1 MLTLPPFKSTK
12 DISAIQ
18 DLYFKIADYVPDNKV
33 SDIILPP
40 FKTNT
45 KIFHEILLKLNTL
58 NDLDSDK
65 FFRITAAE
73 TKEQIIKRTE
83 RTQSGNYRI
92 LVIQDI
98 KKDEPLLNDLRDLQE
113 RNTPLQGLEELL
125 KRENNAEIVAYKIKT
140 NIVIGSTKQLTTK
153 QWLIIY
159 ILQYQIF
166 RSQYTTPMERYAK
179 LLDALIDEN
188 IEKANQYIDE
198 ILADKYITDNYAEK
212 LGNVFK
218 YNKEQRLDNI
228 KSQIDYTRTTL
239 QNLVE
244 QYNERQR
251 DLENQLENYE
261 RIKNENKKV
270 PAINI
275 GRHIIENKNITRAQQ
290 FTDHI
295 QLTYLTPL
303 INFNEDAAED
313 AAVKRSQFAKD
324 IINTMIN
331 GKYTLYTE
339 CVIDIYEDMSI
350 QAQRSAA
357 TYHQFIGQPHLDNY
371 ACYGDHID
379 YINQFADNFNIIGL
393 IDQVTEMAMNMN
405 FRDGVVTDQLMGILS
420 THQDMKT
427 WKNNETGEY
436 VSTREIMEELYG
448 KTETDTGRD

>member
-1 MLTLPPFKSTK
+1 MLTLPPFKNAK
-12 DISAIQ
+12 DISALQ
-18 DLYFKIADYVPDNKV
+18 DLYFKIADYVPDNKI
-33 SDIILPP
+33 STIMLSP
-40 FKTNT
+40 FKTNE
-45 KIFHEILLKLNTL
+45 KIFHELLLKLNTL

-65 FFRITAAE
+65 QFRISAAE
-73 TKEQIIKRTE
+73 TKEQIVKRTE
-83 RTQSGNYRI
+83 TITNDNYRI
-92 LVIQDI
+92 LPIQNI
-98 KKDEPLLNDLRDLQE
+98 KDESLLNDIRNLQE
-113 RNTPLQGLEELL
+113 RNTHLHGLEELL
-125 KRENNAEIVAYKIKT
+125 KRENNAEIIAYKVKT
-140 NIVIGSTKQLTTK
+140 NLVIGSTKQLTTK

-159 ILQYQIF
+159 RLQYQIF
-166 RSQYTTPMERYAK
+166 RSQYTTPMTRYAE

-188 IEKANQYIDE
+188 IEKANQYINE
-198 ILADKYITDNYAEK
+198 ILADKTITDNYAEK
-212 LGNVFK
+212 LGSIFK
-218 YNKEQRLDNI
+218 YNKEQRLENI
-228 KSQIDYTRTTL
+228 KSQIDYTRNTL

-261 RIKNENKKV
+261 RVKNENNKV
-270 PAINI
+270 PALDI
-275 GRHIIENKNITRAQQ
+275 GRHIIENKNITRTQQ
-290 FTDHI
+290 FTDSI
-295 QLTYLTPL
+295 QLTYITPL

-324 IINTMIN
+324 VINTMIN

-339 CVIDIYEDMSI
+339 CVIVIYEDLSI

-379 YINQFADNFNIIGL
+379 YINQFADNFNIVGL

-405 FRDGVVTDQLMGILS
+405 FRDGVVTDQLIGILS

-448 KTETDTGRD
+448 KTETNTGRD

>member
-1 MLTLPPFKSTK
+1 MLTLPPFKSAK

-18 DLYFKIADYVPDNKV
+18 DLYFKIANYVPDNKV
-33 SDIILPP
+33 SDIILAP

-58 NDLDSDK
+58 NDLDSNRL
-65 FFRITAAE
+65 FRITTAE
-73 TKEQIIKRTE
+73 TKEKIIRRTE
-83 RTQSGNYRI
+83 TTQADNYRI
-92 LVIQDI
+92 LAIQDI
-98 KKDEPLLNDLRDLQE
+98 KDEALLNDIRDLQE

-125 KRENNAEIVAYKIKT
+125 KRENNAEIIAYKVKT

-159 ILQYQIF
+159 RLQYQIF
-166 RSQYTTPMERYAK
+166 RSQYTTPMERYAE

-198 ILADKYITDNYAEK
+198 ILADKSITDNYAEK

-261 RIKNENKKV
+261 RVKNENKKV
-270 PAINI
+270 PAIDI

-324 IINTMIN
+324 VINTMIN

-339 CVIDIYEDMSI
+339 CVIVIYEDMSI

-420 THQDMKT
+420 THQDIKT

>member
-1 MLTLPPFKSTK
+1 MLTLPPFKNSTE
-12 DISAIQ
+12 ANEMY
-18 DLYFKIADYVPDNKV
+18 DLYLKIADYVPDNKI
-33 SDIILPP
+33 STIMLSP
-40 FKTNT
+40 FKTNE
-45 KIFHEILLKLNTL
+45 KIFHEVLLKLNSL

-65 FFRITAAE
+65 QFRISAAE

-83 RTQSGNYRI
+83 TITNDNYRI
-92 LVIQDI
+92 LPIQNI
-98 KKDEPLLNDLRDLQE
+98 KDESLLNDVRDLQE
-113 RNTPLQGLEELL
+113 RNTHLHGLEELL
-125 KRENNAEIVAYKIKT
+125 KRENNAEIVAYKVKT
-140 NIVIGSTKQLTTK
+140 NLVIGSTKKLTTK

-159 ILQYQIF
+159 RLQYQIF
-166 RSQYTTPMERYAK
+166 RSQYTTPMTRYAE

-198 ILADKYITDNYAEK
+198 VLADKTITDNYAEK

-261 RIKNENKKV
+261 RVKNENNRV
-270 PAINI
+270 PALDI

-324 IINTMIN
+324 VINTMIN

-339 CVIDIYEDMSI
+339 CVIVIYEDLSI

-393 IDQVTEMAMNMN
+393 IDQITEMAMNMN

-448 KTETDTGRD
+448 KTETNTGRD

>member
-1 MLTLPPFKSTK
+1 MLTLPPFKDSK
-12 DISAIQ
+12 DINEMY
-18 DLYFKIADYVPDNKV
+18 DLYLKIADYVPDNKI
-33 SDIILPP
+33 STIMLSP
-40 FKTNT
+40 FKTNE
-45 KIFHEILLKLNTL
+45 KIFHEVLLKLNTL

-65 FFRITAAE
+65 QFRISAAE

-83 RTQSGNYRI
+83 TITNDNYRI
-92 LVIQDI
+92 LPIQNI
-98 KKDEPLLNDLRDLQE
+98 KDESLLNDIRDLQE
-113 RNTPLQGLEELL
+113 RNTHLQGLEELL
-125 KRENNAEIVAYKIKT
+125 KKENNAEIIAYKVKT
-140 NIVIGSTKQLTTK
+140 NLIIGSTKKLTTK

-159 ILQYQIF
+159 RLQYQIF
-166 RSQYTTPMERYAK
+166 RSQYTTPMTRYAEI
-179 LLDALIDEN
+179 LDALIDEN

-198 ILADKYITDNYAEK
+198 ILADKTITDNYAEK
-212 LGNVFK
+212 LGSVFK
-218 YNKEQRLDNI
+218 YNKEQRLEKI
-228 KSQIDYTRTTL
+228 KSQIDYTRNTL

-261 RIKNENKKV
+261 RVKNENNRV
-270 PAINI
+270 PALDI
-275 GRHIIENKNITRAQQ
+275 GRHIIENLNITRAQQ
-290 FTDHI
+290 FTDYI
-295 QLTYLTPL
+295 KLTYLTPL

-324 IINTMIN
+324 IINTMIK

-339 CVIDIYEDMSI
+339 CVIVIYEDMSI
-350 QAQRSAA
+350 QAQRNAA

-405 FRDGVVTDQLMGILS
+405 FRDGVVTDQLIGILS

-436 VSTREIMEELYG
+436 VSTKEIMEELYG

>member
-1 MLTLPPFKSTK
+1 MLTLPPFKSAK

-18 DLYFKIADYVPDNKV
+18 DLYFKIADYIPNNKV
-33 SDIILPP
+33 SNVIASP

-58 NDLDSDK
+58 NDLDSDRR
-65 FFRITAAE
+65 FRITTAE
-73 TKEQIIKRTE
+73 TKEKIIKRTE
-83 RTQSGNYRI
+83 TTQADNYRI
-92 LVIQDI
+92 LAIQDI
-98 KKDEPLLNDLRDLQE
+98 KDESLLNDVRDLQE

-125 KRENNAEIVAYKIKT
+125 KRENNAEIVAYKVKS
-140 NIVIGSTKQLTTK
+140 NLVIGSTKQLTTK

-159 ILQYQIF
+159 RLQYQIF
-166 RSQYTTPMERYAK
+166 RSQYTTPMARYAE

-198 ILADKYITDNYAEK
+198 ILADKSITDNYAEK

-228 KSQIDYTRTTL
+228 KSQIDYIRTTL

-251 DLENQLENYE
+251 DLENQLKNYE

-290 FTDHI
+290 FNDHI

-339 CVIDIYEDMSI
+339 CVIVIYEDMSI

>member
-1 MLTLPPFKSTK
+1 MLTLPPFKSAK

-18 DLYFKIADYVPDNKV
+18 DLYFKIANYVPDNKV

-58 NDLDSDK
+58 NDLDSDRR
-65 FFRITAAE
+65 FRITTAE
-73 TKEQIIKRTE
+73 TKEKIIRRTE
-83 RTQSGNYRI
+83 TTQADNYRI
-92 LVIQDI
+92 LAIQDI
-98 KKDEPLLNDLRDLQE
+98 KDESLLNDVRDLQE

-125 KRENNAEIVAYKIKT
+125 KRENNAEIVAYKVKS
-140 NIVIGSTKQLTTK
+140 NLVIGSTKQLTTK

-159 ILQYQIF
+159 RLQYQIF
-166 RSQYTTPMERYAK
+166 RSQYTTPMARYAE

-188 IEKANQYIDE
+188 IEKANQDIDE
-198 ILADKYITDNYAEK
+198 ILADKSITDNYAEK

-251 DLENQLENYE
+251 DLENQLKNYE

-270 PAINI
+270 PAIDI

-324 IINTMIN
+324 VINTMIN

-339 CVIDIYEDMSI
+339 CVIVIYEDMSI

>member
-1 MLTLPPFKSTK
+1 MLTLPPFKSAK

-18 DLYFKIADYVPDNKV
+18 DLYFKIADYIPANKV
-33 SDIILPP
+33 SNIIASP

-58 NDLDSDK
+58 NDLDSDRR
-65 FFRITAAE
+65 FRITTAE
-73 TKEQIIKRTE
+73 TKEKIIRRTE
-83 RTQSGNYRI
+83 TTQANNYRI
-92 LVIQDI
+92 LAIQDI
-98 KKDEPLLNDLRDLQE
+98 KDESLLNDVRDLQE

-125 KRENNAEIVAYKIKT
+125 KRENNAEVIAYKVKT

-159 ILQYQIF
+159 RLQYQIF
-166 RSQYTTPMERYAK
+166 RSQYTTPMERYAE

-198 ILADKYITDNYAEK
+198 ILADKSITDNYAEK

-228 KSQIDYTRTTL
+228 KSQIDYTRTAL

-261 RIKNENKKV
+261 RVKNENKKV
-270 PAINI
+270 PAIDI

-339 CVIDIYEDMSI
+339 CVIVIYEDMSI

>member
-1 MLTLPPFKSTK
+1 MLTLPPFKSAK

-18 DLYFKIADYVPDNKV
+18 DLYFKIADYIPNNKV
-33 SDIILPP
+33 SNIIASP

-58 NDLDSDK
+58 NDLDSDRH
-65 FFRITAAE
+65 FRITTAE
-73 TKEQIIKRTE
+73 TKEKIIRRTE
-83 RTQSGNYRI
+83 TTLADNYRI
-92 LVIQDI
+92 LAIQDI
-98 KKDEPLLNDLRDLQE
+98 KDESLLNDVRDLQE
-113 RNTPLQGLEELL
+113 QNTPLQGLEELL
-125 KRENNAEIVAYKIKT
+125 KRENNAEIVAYKVKS
-140 NIVIGSTKQLTTK
+140 NLVIGSTKQLTTK

-159 ILQYQIF
+159 RLQYQIF
-166 RSQYTTPMERYAK
+166 RSQYTTPMARYAE

-198 ILADKYITDNYAEK
+198 ILADKSITDNYAEK

-251 DLENQLENYE
+251 DLENQLKNYE

-275 GRHIIENKNITRAQQ
+275 GRHIIENLNITRAQQ
-290 FTDHI
+290 FNDHI

-324 IINTMIN
+324 VINTMIN

-339 CVIDIYEDMSI
+339 CVIVIYEDMSI

-436 VSTREIMEELYG
+436 VSTKEIMEELYG

>member
-1 MLTLPPFKSTK
+1 MLTLPPFKSAK

-18 DLYFKIADYVPDNKV
+18 DLYFKIADYIPDNKV

-58 NDLDSDK
+58 NDLDSDRR
-65 FFRITAAE
+65 FRITTAE
-73 TKEQIIKRTE
+73 TKEKIIRRTE
-83 RTQSGNYRI
+83 TTQADNYRI
-92 LVIQDI
+92 LAIQDI
-98 KKDEPLLNDLRDLQE
+98 KDESLLNDVRDLQE

-125 KRENNAEIVAYKIKT
+125 KRENNAEVIAYKVKT

-159 ILQYQIF
+159 RLQYQIF
-166 RSQYTTPMERYAK
+166 RSQYTTPMERYAE

-198 ILADKYITDNYAEK
+198 ILADKSITDNYAEK

-270 PAINI
+270 PAIEI

-290 FTDHI
+290 FNDHI

-339 CVIDIYEDMSI
+339 CVIVIYEDMSI
-350 QAQRSAA
+350 QAQRNAA

-420 THQDMKT
+420 THQDIKT

>member
-1 MLTLPPFKSTK
+1 MLTLPPFKSAK

-18 DLYFKIADYVPDNKV
+18 DLYFKIADYIPDNKV

-58 NDLDSDK
+58 NDLDSDRR
-65 FFRITAAE
+65 FRITTAE
-73 TKEQIIKRTE
+73 TKEKIIRRTE
-83 RTQSGNYRI
+83 TTQANNYRI
-92 LVIQDI
+92 LAIQDI
-98 KKDEPLLNDLRDLQE
+98 KDESLLNDVKDLQE

-125 KRENNAEIVAYKIKT
+125 KRENNAEVIAYKVKT

-159 ILQYQIF
+159 RLQYQIF
-166 RSQYTTPMERYAK
+166 RSQYTTPMTRYAE

-198 ILADKYITDNYAEK
+198 ILADKSITDNYAEK

-228 KSQIDYTRTTL
+228 KSQIAHTRTTL
-239 QNLVE
+239 QNLVK

-251 DLENQLENYE
+251 DLENQLKNYE

-270 PAINI
+270 PAIDI
-275 GRHIIENKNITRAQQ
+275 GKHIIENKNITRAQQ

-324 IINTMIN
+324 VINTMIN

-339 CVIDIYEDMSI
+339 CVIVIYEDMSI

-393 IDQVTEMAMNMN
+393 IDKVTEMEMNMK
-405 FRDGVVTDQLMGILS
+405 FRDGDVKDQIMGILS

>member
-1 MLTLPPFKSTK
+1 MLTLPPFKSAK

-18 DLYFKIADYVPDNKV
+18 DLYFKIANYVPDNKV
-33 SDIILPP
+33 SDIILAP

-58 NDLDSDK
+58 NDLDSNRL
-65 FFRITAAE
+65 FRITTAE
-73 TKEQIIKRTE
+73 TKEKIIRRTE
-83 RTQSGNYRI
+83 TTQADNYRI
-92 LVIQDI
+92 LAIQDI
-98 KKDEPLLNDLRDLQE
+98 KDEALLNDIRDLQE

-125 KRENNAEIVAYKIKT
+125 KRENNAEIIAYKVKT

-159 ILQYQIF
+159 RLQYQIF
-166 RSQYTTPMERYAK
+166 RSQYTTPMERYAE

-198 ILADKYITDNYAEK
+198 VLADKTITDNYAEK

-251 DLENQLENYE
+251 DLENQLKNYE

-270 PAINI
+270 PALDI

-290 FTDHI
+290 FNDHI

-324 IINTMIN
+324 VINTMIN

-339 CVIDIYEDMSI
+339 CVIVIYEDMSI

>member
-1 MLTLPPFKSTK
+1 MLTLPPFKSAK

-18 DLYFKIADYVPDNKV
+18 DLYFKIADYIPANKV
-33 SDIILPP
+33 SNIIASP

-45 KIFHEILLKLNTL
+45 KIFHEILLKLSTL
-58 NDLDSDK
+58 NDLDSDRH
-65 FFRITAAE
+65 FRITTAE
-73 TKEQIIKRTE
+73 TKEKIIRRTE
-83 RTQSGNYRI
+83 TTQADNFRI
-92 LVIQDI
+92 LAIQDI
-98 KKDEPLLNDLRDLQE
+98 KNESLLNDVRDLQE
-113 RNTPLQGLEELL
+113 RNTSLQGLEELL
-125 KRENNAEIVAYKIKT
+125 KRENNAEIVAYKVKT

-159 ILQYQIF
+159 RLQYQIF
-166 RSQYTTPMERYAK
+166 RSQYTTPMTRYAE

-198 ILADKYITDNYAEK
+198 ILADKSITDNYAEK

-244 QYNERQR
+244 QYNEKQR

-261 RIKNENKKV
+261 RIKNDSKRV
-270 PAINI
+270 PALDI

-303 INFNEDAAED
+303 INFNEDAAKD

-324 IINTMIN
+324 VINTMIN

-339 CVIDIYEDMSI
+339 CVIVIYEDMFI
-350 QAQRSAA
+350 QAQRSAT

-405 FRDGVVTDQLMGILS
+405 FRDGVVTDQLMGTLS

>member
-1 MLTLPPFKSTK
+1 MLTLPPFKSAK

-18 DLYFKIADYVPDNKV
+18 DLYFKIADYIPANKV
-33 SDIILPP
+33 CNIIASP

-58 NDLDSDK
+58 NDLDSDRR
-65 FFRITAAE
+65 FRITTAE
-73 TKEQIIKRTE
+73 TKEKIIRRTE
-83 RTQSGNYRI
+83 TTLADNYRI
-92 LVIQDI
+92 LAIQDI
-98 KKDEPLLNDLRDLQE
+98 KDESLLNDVRDLQE

-125 KRENNAEIVAYKIKT
+125 KRENNAEVIAYKVKS
-140 NIVIGSTKQLTTK
+140 NLVIGSTKQLTTK

-159 ILQYQIF
+159 RLQYQIF
-166 RSQYTTPMERYAK
+166 RSQYTTPMERYAE

-198 ILADKYITDNYAEK
+198 ILADKSITDNYAEK

-228 KSQIDYTRTTL
+228 KAQIDYTRTTL

-270 PAINI
+270 PAIDI
-275 GRHIIENKNITRAQQ
+275 GRHIIENLNITRAQQ

-339 CVIDIYEDMSI
+339 CVIVIYEDMSI

>member
-1 MLTLPPFKSTK
+1 MLTLPPFKNSK
-12 DISAIQ
+12 DINEMY
-18 DLYFKIADYVPDNKV
+18 DLYLKIADYVPENKI
-33 SDIILPP
+33 STIMLSP
-40 FKTNT
+40 FKTNE

-65 FFRITAAE
+65 QFRISAAE

-83 RTQSGNYRI
+83 TITNDNYRI
-92 LVIQDI
+92 LPIQNI
-98 KKDEPLLNDLRDLQE
+98 KDESLLNDIRDLQE
-113 RNTPLQGLEELL
+113 RNTHLQGLEELL
-125 KRENNAEIVAYKIKT
+125 KRENNAEIVAYKVKT
-140 NIVIGSTKQLTTK
+140 NLVIGSTKKLTTK

-159 ILQYQIF
+159 RLQYQIF
-166 RSQYTTPMERYAK
+166 RSQYTTPMTRYAE

-198 ILADKYITDNYAEK
+198 ILTDKTITDNYAEK
-212 LGNVFK
+212 LGSVFK
-218 YNKEQRLDNI
+218 YNKEQRLDKI
-228 KSQIDYTRTTL
+228 KSQIDYTRNTL

-261 RIKNENKKV
+261 RVKNENNRV
-270 PAINI
+270 PALDI

-290 FTDHI
+290 FTDYI

-339 CVIDIYEDMSI
+339 CVIAIYEDMSI
-350 QAQRSAA
+350 QAQKSAA
-357 TYHQFIGQPHLDNY
+357 TYNQFIGQPHLDNY

-379 YINQFADNFNIIGL
+379 YINQFANNFNIIGL
-393 IDQVTEMAMNMN
+393 IDQITEMAMNMN

-420 THQDMKT
+420 TNQDMKT

>member
-1 MLTLPPFKSTK
+1 MLTLPPFKSAK

-18 DLYFKIADYVPDNKV
+18 DLYFKIVNYVPANKV
-33 SDIILPP
+33 SDIILSP

-58 NDLDSDK
+58 NDLDSDRH
-65 FFRITAAE
+65 FRIITAE
-73 TKEQIIKRTE
+73 TKEKIIRRTE
-83 RTQSGNYRI
+83 TTLADNYRI
-92 LVIQDI
+92 LAIQDI
-98 KKDEPLLNDLRDLQE
+98 KDESLLNDVRDLQE

-125 KRENNAEIVAYKIKT
+125 KRENNAEVIAYKVKT

-159 ILQYQIF
+159 RLQYQIF
-166 RSQYTTPMERYAK
+166 RSQYTTPMTRYAE

-198 ILADKYITDNYAEK
+198 ILADKSITDNYAEK

-228 KSQIDYTRTTL
+228 KAQIDCTRTTL

-270 PAINI
+270 PAIDI
-275 GRHIIENKNITRAQQ
+275 GRHIIENLNITRAQQ
-290 FTDHI
+290 FNDHI

-324 IINTMIN
+324 VINTMIN

-339 CVIDIYEDMSI
+339 CVIVIYEDMSI

>member
-1 MLTLPPFKSTK
+1 MLTLPPFKSAK

-18 DLYFKIADYVPDNKV
+18 DLYFKIADYIPNNKV
-33 SDIILPP
+33 SNIIASP

-58 NDLDSDK
+58 NDLDSDRR
-65 FFRITAAE
+65 FRITTAE
-73 TKEQIIKRTE
+73 TKEKIIRRTE
-83 RTQSGNYRI
+83 TTLADNYRI
-92 LVIQDI
+92 LAIQDI
-98 KKDEPLLNDLRDLQE
+98 KDESLLNDVRDLQE

-125 KRENNAEIVAYKIKT
+125 KRENNAEIVAYKVE
-140 NIVIGSTKQLTTK
+140 NNLVIGSTKQLTTK

-159 ILQYQIF
+159 RLQYQIF
-166 RSQYTTPMERYAK
+166 RSQYTTPMTRYAE

-198 ILADKYITDNYAEK
+198 ILADKSITDNYAEK

-228 KSQIDYTRTTL
+228 KSQIAHTRTTL

-270 PAINI
+270 PAIDI

-324 IINTMIN
+324 VINTMIN

-339 CVIDIYEDMSI
+339 CVIVIYEDMSI
-350 QAQRSAA
+350 QAQRNAA

>member
-1 MLTLPPFKSTK
+1 MLTLPPFKSAK

-18 DLYFKIADYVPDNKV
+18 DLYFKIADYIPNNKV
-33 SDIILPP
+33 SNIIASP

-58 NDLDSDK
+58 NDLDSDRH
-65 FFRITAAE
+65 FRITTAE
-73 TKEQIIKRTE
+73 TKEKIIRRTE
-83 RTQSGNYRI
+83 TTLADNYRI
-92 LVIQDI
+92 LAIQDI
-98 KKDEPLLNDLRDLQE
+98 KDESLLNDVRDLQE
-113 RNTPLQGLEELL
+113 QNTPLQGLEELL
-125 KRENNAEIVAYKIKT
+125 KRENNAEIVAYKVKS
-140 NIVIGSTKQLTTK
+140 NLVIGSTKQLTTK

-159 ILQYQIF
+159 RLQYQIF
-166 RSQYTTPMERYAK
+166 RSQYTTPMARYAE

-198 ILADKYITDNYAEK
+198 ILADKSITDNYAEK

-275 GRHIIENKNITRAQQ
+275 GRHIIENLNITRAQQ
-290 FTDHI
+290 FNDHI

-324 IINTMIN
+324 VINTMIN

-339 CVIDIYEDMSI
+339 CVIVIYEDMSI

>member
-1 MLTLPPFKSTK
+1 MLTLPPFKSAK

-18 DLYFKIADYVPDNKV
+18 DLYFKIVNYVPANKV
-33 SDIILPP
+33 SDIILSP

-58 NDLDSDK
+58 NDLDSDRH
-65 FFRITAAE
+65 FRIITAE
-73 TKEQIIKRTE
+73 TKEKIIRRTE
-83 RTQSGNYRI
+83 TTLADNYRI
-92 LVIQDI
+92 LAIQDI
-98 KKDEPLLNDLRDLQE
+98 KDESLLNDVRDLQE

-125 KRENNAEIVAYKIKT
+125 KRENNAEVIAYKVKT

-159 ILQYQIF
+159 RLQYQIF
-166 RSQYTTPMERYAK
+166 RSQYTTPMTRYAE

-198 ILADKYITDNYAEK
+198 ILADKSTTDNYAEK

-228 KSQIDYTRTTL
+228 KAQIDCTRTTL

-270 PAINI
+270 PAIDI
-275 GRHIIENKNITRAQQ
+275 GRHIIENLNITRAQQ
-290 FTDHI
+290 FNDHI

-324 IINTMIN
+324 VINTMIN

-339 CVIDIYEDMSI
+339 CVIVIYEDMSI

>member
-1 MLTLPPFKSTK
+1 MLTLPPFKSAK

-18 DLYFKIADYVPDNKV
+18 DLYFKIADYIPDNKV
-33 SDIILPP
+33 SNIILAP

-58 NDLDSDK
+58 NDLDSDRQ
-65 FFRITAAE
+65 FRITTAE
-73 TKEQIIKRTE
+73 TKEKIIRRTE
-83 RTQSGNYRI
+83 TTQADNYRI
-92 LVIQDI
+92 LAIQDI
-98 KKDEPLLNDLRDLQE
+98 KDESLLNDVRDLQE

-125 KRENNAEIVAYKIKT
+125 KRENNAEVIAYKVKT

-159 ILQYQIF
+159 RLQYQIF
-166 RSQYTTPMERYAK
+166 RSQYTTPMARYAE
-179 LLDALIDEN
+179 LLDTLIDEN

-198 ILADKYITDNYAEK
+198 ILADKSITDNYAEK

-261 RIKNENKKV
+261 RVKNENKKV
-270 PAINI
+270 PAIDI

-324 IINTMIN
+324 VINTMIN

-339 CVIDIYEDMSI
+339 CVIVIYEDMSI

-420 THQDMKT
+420 THQDIKT

-448 KTETDTGRD
+448 KTETDTGRN

>member
-1 MLTLPPFKSTK
+1 MLTLPPFKSAK

-33 SDIILPP
+33 SDIILAP

-58 NDLDSDK
+58 NDLDSDRH
-65 FFRITAAE
+65 FRITTAE
-73 TKEQIIKRTE
+73 TKEKIIRRTE
-83 RTQSGNYRI
+83 TTLADNYRI
-92 LVIQDI
+92 LAIQDI
-98 KKDEPLLNDLRDLQE
+98 KDESLLNDIRDLQE

-125 KRENNAEIVAYKIKT
+125 KRENNAEVIAYKVKT

-159 ILQYQIF
+159 RLQYQIF
-166 RSQYTTPMERYAK
+166 RSQYTTPMERYAE

-198 ILADKYITDNYAEK
+198 ILADKSITDNYAEK

-261 RIKNENKKV
+261 RVKNENKKV
-270 PAINI
+270 PAIDI

-324 IINTMIN
+324 VINTMIN

-339 CVIDIYEDMSI
+339 CVIVIYEDMSI

-420 THQDMKT
+420 THQDIKT

>member
-1 MLTLPPFKSTK
+1 MLTLPPFKSAK

-18 DLYFKIADYVPDNKV
+18 DLYFKIADYIPDNKV

-58 NDLDSDK
+58 NDLDSDRR
-65 FFRITAAE
+65 FRITTAE
-73 TKEQIIKRTE
+73 TKEKIIRRTE
-83 RTQSGNYRI
+83 TTRANNYRI
-92 LVIQDI
+92 LAIQDI
-98 KKDEPLLNDLRDLQE
+98 KDESLLNDVRDLQE

-125 KRENNAEIVAYKIKT
+125 KRENNAEIVAYKVKS
-140 NIVIGSTKQLTTK
+140 NLVIGSTKQLTTK

-159 ILQYQIF
+159 RLQYQIF
-166 RSQYTTPMERYAK
+166 RSQYTTPMARYAE

-198 ILADKYITDNYAEK
+198 ILADKSITDNYAEK

-218 YNKEQRLDNI
+218 YNKEQRLANI
-228 KSQIDYTRTTL
+228 KSQIDYTRTAL

-261 RIKNENKKV
+261 RVKNENKKV

-339 CVIDIYEDMSI
+339 CVIVIYEDMSI

-420 THQDMKT
+420 THQDIKT

>member
-1 MLTLPPFKSTK
+1 MLTLPPFKSAK

-18 DLYFKIADYVPDNKV
+18 DLYFKIADYIPDNKV

-58 NDLDSDK
+58 NDLDSDRR
-65 FFRITAAE
+65 FRITTAE
-73 TKEQIIKRTE
+73 TKEKIIRRTE
-83 RTQSGNYRI
+83 TTQANNYRI
-92 LVIQDI
+92 LAIQDI
-98 KKDEPLLNDLRDLQE
+98 KDESLLNDVRDLQE

-125 KRENNAEIVAYKIKT
+125 KRENNAEVIAYKV
-140 NIVIGSTKQLTTK
+140 NSNLVIGSTKQLTTK

-159 ILQYQIF
+159 RLQYQIF
-166 RSQYTTPMERYAK
+166 RSQYTTPMERYAE

-198 ILADKYITDNYAEK
+198 ILADKSITDNYAEK

-218 YNKEQRLDNI
+218 YNKEQRLDSI
-228 KSQIDYTRTTL
+228 KSQIAHTRTTL

-251 DLENQLENYE
+251 ELENQLENYE
-261 RIKNENKKV
+261 RVKNENKKV
-270 PAINI
+270 PAIDI
-275 GRHIIENKNITRAQQ
+275 GRHILENLNITRAQQ

-324 IINTMIN
+324 VINTMIN

-339 CVIDIYEDMSI
+339 CVIVIYEDMSI

>member
-1 MLTLPPFKSTK
+1 MLTLPPFKNSTEVNEMC
-12 DISAIQ
+12 
-18 DLYFKIADYVPDNKV
+18 DLYLKIANYVPDNKV

-40 FKTNT
+40 FTTNT
-45 KIFHEILLKLNTL
+45 KILHEILLKLNTL
-58 NDLDSDK
+58 NDLDSDRH
-65 FFRITAAE
+65 FRITTAE
-73 TKEQIIKRTE
+73 TKEKIIRRTE
-83 RTQSGNYRI
+83 TTQADNYRI
-92 LVIQDI
+92 LAIQDI
-98 KKDEPLLNDLRDLQE
+98 KDESLLNDVRDLQE

-125 KRENNAEIVAYKIKT
+125 KRENNAEIVAYKVKS
-140 NIVIGSTKQLTTK
+140 NLVIGSTKQLTTK

-159 ILQYQIF
+159 RLQYQIF
-166 RSQYTTPMERYAK
+166 RSQYTTPMARYAE

-198 ILADKYITDNYAEK
+198 ILADKSITDNYAEK

-290 FTDHI
+290 FNDHI

-339 CVIDIYEDMSI
+339 CVIVIYEDMSI
-350 QAQRSAA
+350 QTQRSAA

>member
-1 MLTLPPFKSTK
+1 MLTLPPFKSAK

-18 DLYFKIADYVPDNKV
+18 DLYFKIADYIPDNKV

-58 NDLDSDK
+58 NDLDSNRR
-65 FFRITAAE
+65 FRITTAE
-73 TKEQIIKRTE
+73 TKEKIIRRTE
-83 RTQSGNYRI
+83 TTLADNYRI
-92 LVIQDI
+92 LAIQDI
-98 KKDEPLLNDLRDLQE
+98 KDESLLNDVRDLQE

-125 KRENNAEIVAYKIKT
+125 KRENNAEIVAYKVKS
-140 NIVIGSTKQLTTK
+140 NLVIGSTKQLTTK

-159 ILQYQIF
+159 RLQYQIF
-166 RSQYTTPMERYAK
+166 RPQYTTPMARYAE

-198 ILADKYITDNYAEK
+198 ILADKSITDNYAEK

-251 DLENQLENYE
+251 DLEDELENDE

-270 PAINI
+270 PAIDI

-290 FTDHI
+290 FNDHI

-324 IINTMIN
+324 VINTMIN

>member
-1 MLTLPPFKSTK
+1 MLTLPPFKSAK

-18 DLYFKIADYVPDNKV
+18 DLYFKIADYIPDNKV

-58 NDLDSDK
+58 NDLDSDRR
-65 FFRITAAE
+65 FRITTAE
-73 TKEQIIKRTE
+73 TKEKIIRRTE
-83 RTQSGNYRI
+83 TTLADNYRI
-92 LVIQDI
+92 LAIQDI
-98 KKDEPLLNDLRDLQE
+98 KDESLLNDVRDLQE

-125 KRENNAEIVAYKIKT
+125 KRENNAEIVAYKVKS
-140 NIVIGSTKQLTTK
+140 NLVIGSTKQLTTK

-159 ILQYQIF
+159 RLQYQIF
-166 RSQYTTPMERYAK
+166 RSQYTTPMARYAE

-198 ILADKYITDNYAEK
+198 ILADKSITDNYAEK

-324 IINTMIN
+324 VINTMIN

>member
-1 MLTLPPFKSTK
+1 MLTLPPFKSAK

-18 DLYFKIADYVPDNKV
+18 DLYFKIADYIPDNKI

-58 NDLDSDK
+58 NDLDSDRR
-65 FFRITAAE
+65 FRITTAE
-73 TKEQIIKRTE
+73 TKEKIIKRTE
-83 RTQSGNYRI
+83 TTQADNYRI
-92 LVIQDI
+92 LAIQDI
-98 KKDEPLLNDLRDLQE
+98 KDESLLNDVKDLQE

-125 KRENNAEIVAYKIKT
+125 KRENNAEVIAYKVKT

-159 ILQYQIF
+159 RLQYQIF
-166 RSQYTTPMERYAK
+166 RSQYTTPMARYAE

-198 ILADKYITDNYAEK
+198 ILADKSITDNYAEK

-251 DLENQLENYE
+251 DLENQLKNYE
-261 RIKNENKKV
+261 RIKNENKRV
-270 PAINI
+270 PALDI
-275 GRHIIENKNITRAQQ
+275 GRHIIENLNITRAQQ

-331 GKYTLYTE
+331 SKYTLYTE

-405 FRDGVVTDQLMGILS
+405 FRDGVVTDQLMGTLS

>member
-1 MLTLPPFKSTK
+1 MLTLPPFKSAK

-18 DLYFKIADYVPDNKV
+18 DLYFKIADYIPNNKV
-33 SDIILPP
+33 SNIIASP

-58 NDLDSDK
+58 NDLDSDRR
-65 FFRITAAE
+65 FRITTAE
-73 TKEQIIKRTE
+73 TKEKIIRRTE
-83 RTQSGNYRI
+83 TTLADNYRI
-92 LVIQDI
+92 LAIQDI
-98 KKDEPLLNDLRDLQE
+98 KDESLLNDVRDLQE

-125 KRENNAEIVAYKIKT
+125 KRENNAEIVAYKVK
-140 NIVIGSTKQLTTK
+140 NNLVIGSTKQLTTK

-159 ILQYQIF
+159 RLQYQIF
-166 RSQYTTPMERYAK
+166 RSQYTTPMARYAE

-198 ILADKYITDNYAEK
+198 ILADKSITDNYAEK

-270 PAINI
+270 PAIDI

-339 CVIDIYEDMSI
+339 CVIVIYEDMSI

>member
-1 MLTLPPFKSTK
+1 MLTLPPFKSAK

-18 DLYFKIADYVPDNKV
+18 DLYFKIADYIPNNKV
-33 SDIILPP
+33 SNIIASP

-58 NDLDSDK
+58 NDLDSDRR
-65 FFRITAAE
+65 FRITTAE
-73 TKEQIIKRTE
+73 TKEKIIRRTE
-83 RTQSGNYRI
+83 TTQADNYRI
-92 LVIQDI
+92 LAIQDI
-98 KKDEPLLNDLRDLQE
+98 KDESLLNDVRDLQE

-125 KRENNAEIVAYKIKT
+125 KRENNAEVIAYKVKT

-159 ILQYQIF
+159 RLQYQIF
-166 RSQYTTPMERYAK
+166 RSQYTTPMARYAE

-198 ILADKYITDNYAEK
+198 ILADKSITDNYAEK

-261 RIKNENKKV
+261 RVKNENKKV
-270 PAINI
+270 PAIDI

-324 IINTMIN
+324 VINTMIN

-339 CVIDIYEDMSI
+339 CVIVIYEDMSI

-420 THQDMKT
+420 THQDIKT

>member
-1 MLTLPPFKSTK
+1 MLTLPPFKNSTE
-12 DISAIQ
+12 ANEMY
-18 DLYFKIADYVPDNKV
+18 DLYLKIADYVPDNKV
-33 SDIILPP
+33 SNIMLSP
-40 FKTNT
+40 FKTNE
-45 KIFHEILLKLNTL
+45 KIFHEVLLKLNSL

-65 FFRITAAE
+65 QFRISAAE
-73 TKEQIIKRTE
+73 KKEQIVKRTE
-83 RTQSGNYRI
+83 TTINDNYRI
-92 LVIQDI
+92 LPIQNI
-98 KKDEPLLNDLRDLQE
+98 KDESLLNDLRSLQE
-113 RNTPLQGLEELL
+113 RNTHLHGLEELL
-125 KRENNAEIVAYKIKT
+125 KRENNAEIIAYKVKT
-140 NIVIGSTKQLTTK
+140 NLVIGSTKKLTTK

-159 ILQYQIF
+159 RLQYQIF
-166 RSQYTTPMERYAK
+166 RSQYTTPMTRYAE

-198 ILADKYITDNYAEK
+198 VLADKSITDNYAEK
-212 LGNVFK
+212 LGSVFK
-218 YNKEQRLDNI
+218 YNKEQRLDTI

-261 RIKNENKKV
+261 RVKNENNRV
-270 PAINI
+270 PALDI

-290 FTDHI
+290 FTDNI

-313 AAVKRSQFAKD
+313 AAIKRSQFAKD
-324 IINTMIN
+324 VINTMIN

-339 CVIDIYEDMSI
+339 CVIVIYEDLSI

-379 YINQFADNFNIIGL
+379 YINQFADNFNIVGL

-405 FRDGVVTDQLMGILS
+405 FRDGVVTDQLIGILS

>member
-1 MLTLPPFKSTK
+1 MLTLPPFKSAK

-18 DLYFKIADYVPDNKV
+18 DLYFKIADYIPDNKV

-58 NDLDSDK
+58 NDLDSDRR
-65 FFRITAAE
+65 FRITTAE
-73 TKEQIIKRTE
+73 TKEKIIRRTE
-83 RTQSGNYRI
+83 TTQADNYRI
-92 LVIQDI
+92 LAIQDI
-98 KKDEPLLNDLRDLQE
+98 KDESLLNDVRDLQE

-125 KRENNAEIVAYKIKT
+125 KRENNAEVIAYKVKT

-159 ILQYQIF
+159 RLQYQIF
-166 RSQYTTPMERYAK
+166 RSQYTTPMERYAE
-179 LLDALIDEN
+179 LLDALIDGN

-198 ILADKYITDNYAEK
+198 ILADKSITDNYAEK

-218 YNKEQRLDNI
+218 YNKEQRLANI
-228 KSQIDYTRTTL
+228 KSQIDYTRTAL

-261 RIKNENKKV
+261 RVKNENKKV
-270 PAINI
+270 PAIDI

-339 CVIDIYEDMSI
+339 CVIVIYEDMSI

>member
-1 MLTLPPFKSTK
+1 MLTLPPFKSAK

-18 DLYFKIADYVPDNKV
+18 DLYFKIADYIPDNKV

-58 NDLDSDK
+58 NDLDSDRR
-65 FFRITAAE
+65 FRITTAE
-73 TKEQIIKRTE
+73 TKEKIIRRTE
-83 RTQSGNYRI
+83 TTQADNYRI
-92 LVIQDI
+92 LAIQDI
-98 KKDEPLLNDLRDLQE
+98 KDESLLNDVRDLQE

-125 KRENNAEIVAYKIKT
+125 KRENNAEVIAYKVKT

-159 ILQYQIF
+159 RLQYQIF
-166 RSQYTTPMERYAK
+166 RSQYTTPMERYAE
-179 LLDALIDEN
+179 LLDVLIDEN

-198 ILADKYITDNYAEK
+198 VLADKSITDNYAEK

-275 GRHIIENKNITRAQQ
+275 GRHIIENLNITRAQQ
-290 FTDHI
+290 FNDHI

-324 IINTMIN
+324 VINTMIN

-339 CVIDIYEDMSI
+339 CVIVIYEDMSI

-393 IDQVTEMAMNMN
+393 IDQITEMAMNMN

-420 THQDMKT
+420 THQDIKT

>member
-1 MLTLPPFKSTK
+1 MLTLPPFKSAK

-18 DLYFKIADYVPDNKV
+18 DLYFKIADYIPDNKV

-58 NDLDSDK
+58 NDLDSDRR
-65 FFRITAAE
+65 FRITTAE
-73 TKEQIIKRTE
+73 TKEKIIRRTE
-83 RTQSGNYRI
+83 TTQADNYRI
-92 LVIQDI
+92 LAIQDI
-98 KKDEPLLNDLRDLQE
+98 KDESLLNDVRDLQE

-125 KRENNAEIVAYKIKT
+125 KRENNAEVIAYKVKT

-159 ILQYQIF
+159 RLQYQIF
-166 RSQYTTPMERYAK
+166 RSQYTTPMERYAE

-198 ILADKYITDNYAEK
+198 ILADKSITDNYAEK

-270 PAINI
+270 PAIDI

-324 IINTMIN
+324 VINTMIN

-339 CVIDIYEDMSI
+339 CVIVIYEDMSI

>member
-1 MLTLPPFKSTK
+1 MLTLPPFKSAK

-18 DLYFKIADYVPDNKV
+18 DLYFKIADYIPNNKV
-33 SDIILPP
+33 SNIILAP

-58 NDLDSDK
+58 NDLDSDRH
-65 FFRITAAE
+65 FRITTAE
-73 TKEQIIKRTE
+73 TKEQIIRRTE
-83 RTQSGNYRI
+83 TTQADNYRI
-92 LVIQDI
+92 LAIQDI
-98 KKDEPLLNDLRDLQE
+98 KDESLLNDVRDLQE

-125 KRENNAEIVAYKIKT
+125 KRENNAEIVAYKVKS
-140 NIVIGSTKQLTTK
+140 NLVIGSTKQLTTK

-159 ILQYQIF
+159 RLQYQIF
-166 RSQYTTPMERYAK
+166 RSQYTTPMARYAE

-198 ILADKYITDNYAEK
+198 ILADKSITDNYAEK

-251 DLENQLENYE
+251 ELENQLTNYE
-261 RIKNENKKV
+261 RIKN
-270 PAINI
+270 
-275 GRHIIENKNITRAQQ
+275 ENKNITRAQQ
-290 FTDHI
+290 FNDHI

-324 IINTMIN
+324 VINTMIN

-339 CVIDIYEDMSI
+339 CVIVIYEDMSI
-350 QAQRSAA
+350 QAQRNAA

-448 KTETDTGRD
+448 KTETDTGRN

>member
-1 MLTLPPFKSTK
+1 MLTLPPFKSAK

-18 DLYFKIADYVPDNKV
+18 DLYFKIADYIPDNKV
-33 SDIILPP
+33 SNIIASP

-58 NDLDSDK
+58 NDLDSDRR
-65 FFRITAAE
+65 FRITTAE
-73 TKEQIIKRTE
+73 TKEKIIRRTE
-83 RTQSGNYRI
+83 TTLADNYRI
-92 LVIQDI
+92 LAIQDI
-98 KKDEPLLNDLRDLQE
+98 KDESLLNDVRDLQE

-125 KRENNAEIVAYKIKT
+125 KRENNAEVIAYKVK
-140 NIVIGSTKQLTTK
+140 NNLVIGSTKQLTTK

-159 ILQYQIF
+159 RLQYQIF
-166 RSQYTTPMERYAK
+166 RSQYTTPMARYAE

-198 ILADKYITDNYAEK
+198 ILADKSITDNYAEK

-228 KSQIDYTRTTL
+228 KAQIDYTRTTL

-261 RIKNENKKV
+261 RVKNENKKV
-270 PAINI
+270 PAIDI
-275 GRHIIENKNITRAQQ
+275 GRHIIENLNITRAQQ
-290 FTDHI
+290 FNDHI

-324 IINTMIN
+324 VINTMIN

-339 CVIDIYEDMSI
+339 CVIVIYEDMSI

-393 IDQVTEMAMNMN
+393 IDQITEMAMNMN

>member
-1 MLTLPPFKSTK
+1 MLTLPPFKSAK

-18 DLYFKIADYVPDNKV
+18 DLYFKIADYIPDNKV
-33 SDIILPP
+33 SNIIASP

-65 FFRITAAE
+65 HFRITTAE
-73 TKEQIIKRTE
+73 TKEQIIRRTE
-83 RTQSGNYRI
+83 TTLADNYRI
-92 LVIQDI
+92 LAIQDI
-98 KKDEPLLNDLRDLQE
+98 KDESLLNDVKDLQE

-125 KRENNAEIVAYKIKT
+125 KRENNAEVIAYKVK
-140 NIVIGSTKQLTTK
+140 NNLVIGSTKQLTTK

-159 ILQYQIF
+159 RLQYQIF
-166 RSQYTTPMERYAK
+166 RSQYTTLMERYAE

-198 ILADKYITDNYAEK
+198 ILADKSITDNYAEK

-290 FTDHI
+290 LTDHI

-324 IINTMIN
+324 VINTMIN

-339 CVIDIYEDMSI
+339 CVIVIYEDMSI
-350 QAQRSAA
+350 QAQRNAA

-420 THQDMKT
+420 THQDIKT

>member
-1 MLTLPPFKSTK
+1 MLTLPPFKSAK

-18 DLYFKIADYVPDNKV
+18 DLYFKIADYIPDNKI
-33 SDIILPP
+33 SNIILPP
-40 FKTNT
+40 FKPNT

-58 NDLDSDK
+58 NDLDSDRQ
-65 FFRITAAE
+65 FRITTAE
-73 TKEQIIKRTE
+73 TKEKIIRRTE
-83 RTQSGNYRI
+83 TTQADNYRI
-92 LVIQDI
+92 LAIQDI
-98 KKDEPLLNDLRDLQE
+98 KDESLLNDVRDLQE

-125 KRENNAEIVAYKIKT
+125 KRENNAEVIAYKVKN

-159 ILQYQIF
+159 RLQYQIF
-166 RSQYTTPMERYAK
+166 RSQYTTPMTRYAE

-198 ILADKYITDNYAEK
+198 VLADKTITDNYAEK

-218 YNKEQRLDNI
+218 YNKEQKLDNI
-228 KSQIDYTRTTL
+228 KSQIDYIRTTL

-251 DLENQLENYE
+251 DLENYLETYE
-261 RIKNENKKV
+261 RVKNENKRV
-270 PAINI
+270 PALDI
-275 GRHIIENKNITRAQQ
+275 GRHIIENLNITRAQQ

-324 IINTMIN
+324 VINTMIN

-339 CVIDIYEDMSI
+339 CVIDIYEDLSI

-379 YINQFADNFNIIGL
+379 YINQFADNFNIVGL
-393 IDQVTEMAMNMN
+393 IDQITEMAMNMN
-405 FRDGVVTDQLMGILS
+405 FRDGVVTDQLMGVLS